1 MLVLTVDSLFKLAL
15 LARNIIRTEEITGGD
30 VFVAAENPIVVG
42 FEDNPNIVA
51 EIHRDEDFWYVSLE
65 ELEDDEKDQ
74 ERLLN

>member
-1 MLVLTVDSLFKLAL
+1 MVLTVDSLFKLAI
-15 LARNIIRTEEITGGD
+15 LARNIIKTEESTGGN

-65 ELEDDEKDQ
+65 EVEDDEEDP
-74 ERLLN
+74 ERLPN